1 MLSRLETENLE
12 LELKVRQLEDQAI
25 SYEQELREF
34 REYQK

>member
-1 MLSRLETENLE
+1 MLSRLETENSE

-34 REYQK
+34 REY